1 MCSERLYPCVECCF
15 FSSQLGGWSIFGNWT
30 PLDFNQTRS
39 LLMSQYGH
47 FPFFRAYLKPL
58 PTPPYLP
65 VIQVRDVLA
74 KMQGCLKFVLR
85 PKKCAIQES
94 NLTLLLLWFS
104 HYVLSDSWR
113 PHGLQHAK
121 LPCPSPSL
129 GACSNSCVSEPVIA
143 WYDNG
148 YIWSLSL
155 LGYWDIVW
163 SVLHIFYGMEFT
175 TYFK

>member
-30 PLDFNQTRS
+30 PLDFNQTLS

-74 KMQGCLKFVLR
+74 KMQACLKFVLR

-121 LPCPSPSL
+121 LPCPSLSP
-129 GACSNSCVSEPVIA
+129 GVYSNSCP
-143 WYDNG
+143 
-148 YIWSLSL
+148 LSQ
-155 LGYWDIVW
+155 
-163 SVLHIFYGMEFT
+163 
-175 TYFK
+175 